1 MAIQTKWSQTI
12 SVNWM
17 SKWIERRY
25 SSVRAKTTVQLRG
38 NILIGFSFIHSGWT
52 SLLNHSPMVP
62 CHNYL
67 GLYFFGP
74 FVSIVDVGHLAT
86 ANFQSHFMEGHWVR
100 LLCFVSANPTNV
112 GNCRNGLGGRW
123 TPPNT
128 CTDSQLVVADDG
140 IHAGRKVVRLCAVN
154 SFAPGRFLWYFRWV
168 IFMSILVI
176 DDWHIFCE
184 IAIKW
189 M

>member
-1 MAIQTKWSQTI
+1 MNRKKIFISKGKNNSPITWKHINQFLVYSFRVNKSTEPFSHGALSQLSWPVFLRTI
-12 SVNWM
+12 CFDCWCRS
-17 SKWIERRY
+17 
-25 SSVRAKTTVQLRG
+25 LG
-38 NILIGFSFIHSGWT
+38 NS
-52 SLLNHSPMVP
+52 
-62 CHNYL
+62 
-67 GLYFFGP
+67 
-74 FVSIVDVGHLAT
+74 
-86 ANFQSHFMEGHWVR
+86 NFQSHFMEGHWVR

-140 IHAGRKVVRLCAVN
+140 IHARRKVVRLCAVN

-176 DDWHIFCE
+176 DDWHISCE